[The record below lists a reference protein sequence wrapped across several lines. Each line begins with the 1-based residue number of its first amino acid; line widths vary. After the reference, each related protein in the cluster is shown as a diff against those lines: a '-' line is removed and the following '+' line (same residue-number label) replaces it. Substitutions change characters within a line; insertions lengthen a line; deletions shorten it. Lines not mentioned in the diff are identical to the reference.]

1 MPAYLR
7 ESACVSMPECQRQ
20 RACMSMR
27 ARVRAWQRVP
37 ACICARACVRAR
49 SFLYES
55 ARADVVALRTQCDAL
70 ERELAETQRRL
81 RIIERRSPWRAAR
94 MCFACVRV
102 LRACAD
108 SSETARMQKASQRT
122 APHRSAAG
130 CGHSALARALRA
142 VGRGPRAGGGDQ
154 SDRRAPRVV
163 RAGAQA
169 LRCAVRCPVGRLP
182 R

>member
-1 MPAYLR
+1 MPACVCER
-7 ESACVSMPECQRQ
+7 ACVRMTACVRVRVRVRACVSARACVCVSACV
-20 RACMSMR
+20 
-27 ARVRAWQRVP
+27 
-37 ACICARACVRAR
+37 RACVRAR

-94 MCFACVRV
+94 MCLACV
-102 LRACAD
+102 RACAD
-108 SSETARMQKASQRT
+108 SSENARMQKASQRS
-122 APHRSAAG
+122 AAHRSAAG

-169 LRCAVRCPVGRLP
+169 LPSRCGAVRCGAPLGR
-182 R
+182 